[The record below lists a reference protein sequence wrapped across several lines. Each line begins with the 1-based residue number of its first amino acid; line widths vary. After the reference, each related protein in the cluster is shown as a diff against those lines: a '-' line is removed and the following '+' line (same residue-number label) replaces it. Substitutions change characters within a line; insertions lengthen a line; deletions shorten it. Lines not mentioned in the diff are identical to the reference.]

1 MATEQSPTV
10 RRRRLALEL
19 RRLREAA
26 RLTCEEVAEHL
37 ECSASKIS
45 RVETGRVSVS
55 PRDVRDMLELY
66 GVTGK
71 ERDSLVQLAR
81 DSRQKGW
88 WHAYS
93 DPLNPQIGTYV
104 GLESAASEIRVYEV
118 SLIPSLLQTE
128 DYARAV
134 IRGGFPS
141 ASRDEV
147 ERRVQ
152 VRMERQD
159 VLRGDR
165 PLELWGIVDEAA
177 LCRQVGGRKVMYGQL
192 RYLIE
197 SAELPQ
203 VTLQVI
209 PFGAGAH
216 AGMPGSFA
224 LMQFTDAAIPDVVYV
239 DTMAGE
245 LFLEEESDVR
255 RYKLVFEHLRAVAE
269 SPDASRSLMADLIA
283 QM

>member
-1 MATEQSPTV
+1 MKDLVKEALAEDIGKGDATSKLTV
-10 RRRRLALEL
+10 PRDVG
-19 RRLREAA
+19 A
-26 RLTCEEVAEHL
+26 RARIDQKAPGLIAGLEVAEAVFREVDRQL
-37 ECSASKIS
+37 RFMALTSEGQWNDAGPVCAIEGEARGVWNYES
-45 RVETGRVSVS
+45 
-55 PRDVRDMLELY
+55 LY
-66 GVTGK
+66 VPG
-71 ERDSLVQLAR
+71 LV
-81 DSRQKGW
+81 
-88 WHAYS
+88 
-93 DPLNPQIGTYV
+93 
-104 GLESAASEIRVYEV
+104 
-118 SLIPSLLQTE
+118 QTE

-141 ASRDEV
+141 ASRDEI

-177 LCRQVGGRKVMYGQL
+177 LRRQVGGREVMRGQL
-192 RYLIE
+192 RYLLE
-197 SAELPQ
+197 AAELPQ

-209 PFGAGAH
+209 PFSAGAH
-216 AGMPGSFA
+216 AGMPGSFVF
-224 LMQFTDAAIPDVVYV
+224 MQFAEAAIPDVVYI
-239 DTMAGE
+239 DSMADE

-269 SPDASRSLMADLIA
+269 SPDAARSLIAGLVA

>member
-1 MATEQSPTV
+1 
-10 RRRRLALEL
+10 
-19 RRLREAA
+19 
-26 RLTCEEVAEHL
+26 
-37 ECSASKIS
+37 
-45 RVETGRVSVS
+45 
-55 PRDVRDMLELY
+55 
-66 GVTGK
+66 
-71 ERDSLVQLAR
+71 
-81 DSRQKGW
+81 
-88 WHAYS
+88 
-93 DPLNPQIGTYV
+93 
-104 GLESAASEIRVYEV
+104 
-118 SLIPSLLQTE
+118 
-128 DYARAV
+128 V

-177 LCRQVGGRKVMYGQL
+177 LRRQVGGRKVMYGQL
-192 RYLIE
+192 RYLTE

-224 LMQFTDAAIPDVVYV
+224 LMQFTEATIPDVVYV